1 MKLYKS
7 DLKAVQFW
15 DKLPNKFKE
24 LNEGNEFYAF
34 FYDYSDK
41 NSQISSIYNSAEKI
55 VPRILVSV
63 YKNAPQ
69 GYRLGYFQYP
79 IDSQNTLFY
88 QFVKFHISGSLEL
101 NDLNEYYKSL
111 KLEDLK
117 IVEEKYINT
126 LNNNVFKIYSR
137 DNFSTALDRF
147 LQCPNEV
154 KTNTFSILDSID
166 NYCKVKVGKSIYG
179 EVIRK
184 VVMAVK
190 SPNGGLIADTNAK
203 LRYLYI
209 GENSELIKDQ
219 NSEYYKNLEEARD
232 MFRNKFTSNEIYLKT
247 KWFYNKYDK
256 KWRTPISD
264 REFEITSIELEDIYI
279 RYGSIFADRKDN
291 IRSAVFNEDD
301 SKISN
306 YVYQGYD
313 TYLGDVVT
321 HPTLFKHYP
330 ELYNL
335 PVFYALTD
343 DNKYS
348 FYYSPTPRYLMIFGN
363 PNKMSIREVFIH
375 EIQHAIQRIENY
387 GTGGNEYIAKL
398 VNTIGGEDLKEY
410 LFLKETA
417 FRLFKKEVES
427 NYEEWYSEYA
437 RALALS
443 RHFSKINISN
453 VEEFQRDLKRVYDLI
468 SALYIQLSNDNVISM
483 ICNYVP
489 RDILDI
495 FDKLKQVHEKTKTAV
510 GRLSAQG
517 YSSQEV
523 NRILFN
529 AYESLSGEIEARN
542 VQQISKLDAEIQ
554 DYFTPLTSESINEE
568 KVGVIYD
575 EMVSDEVFPKKILG
589 AIEKTKENLYIIHLN
604 WANNPKPIL
613 HEIGHLVH
621 DLLNADRLTDYVG
634 DKIKKKLPNLDYE
647 NKPSLVGEIFCDLF
661 LGYLSRLGLSE
672 EFSYE
677 VSNEIEYMEIRIFD
691 QDFDGIFLAKEET
704 KFDNEMMKML
714 EFLKKLNESIQ
725 W

>member
-7 DLKAVQFW
+7 DLKATQFW
-15 DKLPNKFKE
+15 DNLPEKFKN
-24 LNEGNEFYAF
+24 LNEGNEFFAF
-34 FYDYSDK
+34 FYLYSDEYSQIIDIDS
-41 NSQISSIYNSAEKI
+41 NSQKL
-55 VPRILVSV
+55 VPKILVSV

-88 QFVKFHISGSLEL
+88 QFLKNYNGRSLEVH
-101 NDLNEYYKSL
+101 DLNEYYKSL

-117 IVEEKYINT
+117 NVEEKYINT

-154 KTNTFSILDSID
+154 KTNTFTILDSID
-166 NYCKVKVGKSIYG
+166 NYCKVKLGKSMYG

-184 VVMAVK
+184 VVIAVK

-203 LRYLYI
+203 LRYLYV

-232 MFRNKFTSNEIYLKT
+232 MFRNKFTFSEIYLKT

-264 REFEITSIELEDIYI
+264 RDFDIKSIQLEDMYI
-279 RYGSIFADRKDN
+279 TYGSTFADRKEY
-291 IRSAVFNEDD
+291 IKSAVFNEDD
-301 SKISN
+301 DKISN
-306 YVYQGYD
+306 YIHQGYD
-313 TYLGDVVT
+313 TYLGDVVS

-348 FYYSPTPRYLMIFGN
+348 FYYCPTPRYLMIFGN
-363 PNKMSIREVFIH
+363 PNKMAIREVFIH

-398 VNTIGGEDLKEY
+398 VNTIGGEDLKQY

-417 FRLFKKEVES
+417 FRLFKKEVEKD
-427 NYEEWYSEYA
+427 YQEWYNEYS
-437 RALALS
+437 RALALN
-443 RHFSKINISN
+443 RHFSKVLITN
-453 VEEFQRDLKRVYDLI
+453 VEEFQRDFKRVYDLI
-468 SALYIQLSNDNVISM
+468 SALYIQLTNDNVISM

-495 FDKLKQVHEKTKTAV
+495 FDKLKEVHEKTKTAV

-517 YSSQEV
+517 YSNEDI

-529 AYESLSGEIEARN
+529 AYESLSGEIESRN
-542 VQQISKLDAEIQ
+542 VQQISKLDADIQ
-554 DYFTPLTSESINEE
+554 DYFTPLTSESIDDE

-575 EMVSDEVFPKKILG
+575 EMVSDEIFPKKILG
-589 AIEKTKENLYIIHLN
+589 AIEKTKENLYIVHLN

-621 DLLNADRLTDYVG
+621 DLLNADRLTDYVE
-634 DKIKKKLPNLDYE
+634 DKIKIELPNLDYE
-647 NKPSLVGEIFCDLF
+647 NNPNLVGEIFCDLF
-661 LGYLSRLGLSE
+661 LGYISRLGLSE
-672 EFSYE
+672 DFSYE
-677 VSNEIEYMEIRIFD
+677 VSEDIEYMEIRIFD
-691 QDFDGIFLAKEET
+691 QDFDSIFLAKEET
-704 KFDNEMMKML
+704 KSDDEMMNIL
-714 EFLKKLNESIQ
+714 VFLKKLNESII
-725 W
+725 